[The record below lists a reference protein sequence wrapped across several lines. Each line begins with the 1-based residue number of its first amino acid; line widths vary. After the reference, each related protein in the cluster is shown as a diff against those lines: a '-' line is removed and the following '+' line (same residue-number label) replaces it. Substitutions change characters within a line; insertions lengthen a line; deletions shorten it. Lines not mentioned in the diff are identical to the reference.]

1 MEIYE
6 TEEEQVAA
14 LKDWWKANGSS
25 IISGV
30 VVAVIIVGGWNF
42 WKSYQQDKM
51 LQASIIYEQL
61 LTANKEKTTDS
72 IDKITTDKIAEK
84 LKTNYA
90 STAYGAYA
98 LLFQAKEKVEE
109 NELAAA
115 RALLEQAIAS
125 SADDELK
132 HVARARLVRVL
143 LAEGKYEQGLQL
155 IANINQA
162 KLGGFE
168 GIYEEL
174 KGDLYVAMSRIG
186 EARTAYQSSL
196 SAGKSSPLLQFKLD
210 DLTAADD
217 SNKG

>member
-1 MEIYE
+1 VEIYE

-25 IISGV
+25 VISGIVAAV
-30 VVAVIIVGGWNF
+30 VIVGGWNF
-42 WKSYQQDKM
+42 WQNYQQDKM
-51 LQASIIYEQL
+51 LQASSIYEQL
-61 LTANKEKTTDS
+61 LKANKEKTTAS
-72 IDKITTDKIAEK
+72 TDKIAEK

-98 LLFQAKEKVEE
+98 LLFQAKAKVEA

-115 RALLEQAIAS
+115 RALLEQAMAS

-162 KLGGFE
+162 QLGGFE

-186 EARTAYQSSL
+186 EARTAYQSAL